1 MILVL
6 TRDSTLTEKKKKKL
20 VNKNTSMYSFI
31 SQCLD
36 RVREKQGREWL
47 SPAVD
52 RAWAIA
58 KVVKIRIL
66 RWIVGGR
73 WDRES

>member
-6 TRDSTLTEKKKKKL
+6 TRDSTLTKKKKL
-20 VNKNTSMYSFI
+20 MNKNTSMYSFI

-36 RVREKQGREWL
+36 SVREKQGCEWL
-47 SPAVD
+47 LPAVD